1 MAACRGKLSVMR
13 ERTQVQAAFPEQLR
27 AGYRA
32 FLGARFAAEH
42 SRYRELAQSGQR
54 PKIML
59 IGCCDS
65 RVAPEVIF
73 DARPGEIFVVRNVAN
88 LVPPYAPD
96 GRVHATSA
104 ALEFGVCVLE
114 VRDLIVM
121 GHAMCGGIRAL
132 LEGSPMP
139 ADDFLGSWMSVAE
152 SAKRRVLE
160 SAPAD
165 PQAACE
171 QEAVK
176 LSLDNLRSFPW
187 IRQRIDAG
195 SLRTHGATFDIR
207 SGVLSQLRP
216 NGRFEP
222 V

>member
-1 MAACRGKLSVMR
+1 MDKLID
-13 ERTQVQAAFPEQLR
+13 
-27 AGYRA
+27 GYRK
-32 FLGARFAAEH
+32 FRSTQWPERRITFQ
-42 SRYRELAQSGQR
+42 ELARQGQSPR
-54 PKIML
+54 TMVIA
-59 IGCCDS
+59 CCDS
-65 RVAPEVIF
+65 RVDPSMIF
-73 DARPGEIFVVRNVAN
+73 GAAPGELFVVRNVAN

-139 ADDFLGSWMSVAE
+139 TDDFLGSWMSVAE

-160 SAPAD
+160 SGPAD

-207 SGVLSQLRP
+207 SGVLSRLHP
-216 NGRFEP
+216 DGRFEP

>member
-1 MAACRGKLSVMR
+1 MDKLID
-13 ERTQVQAAFPEQLR
+13 
-27 AGYRA
+27 GYRKFRA
-32 FLGARFAAEH
+32 TQWPERRITFQ
-42 SRYRELAQSGQR
+42 ELARQGQSPR
-54 PKIML
+54 TMVIA
-59 IGCCDS
+59 CCDS
-65 RVAPEVIF
+65 RVDPSMIF
-73 DARPGEIFVVRNVAN
+73 GAAPGELFEVRNVAN

-160 SAPAD
+160 SGPAD

-187 IRQRIDAG
+187 IRQRIAAG

-207 SGVLSQLRP
+207 SGVLSRLRP
-216 NGRFEP
+216 DGRFEP

>member
-1 MAACRGKLSVMR
+1 MDKLID
-13 ERTQVQAAFPEQLR
+13 
-27 AGYRA
+27 GYRKFRA
-32 FLGARFAAEH
+32 TQWPERRITFQ
-42 SRYRELAQSGQR
+42 ELARQGQSPR
-54 PKIML
+54 TMVIA
-59 IGCCDS
+59 CCDS
-65 RVAPEVIF
+65 RVDPSMIF
-73 DARPGEIFVVRNVAN
+73 GAAPGELFVVRNVAN

-160 SAPAD
+160 SGPAD

-207 SGVLSQLRP
+207 SGVLSRLRP
-216 NGRFEP
+216 DGRFEP